1 MTRYPWFFIIPCVA
15 IIAIVAVSLIRF
27 HLRKLQHKKK
37 DKAAL
42 IAHTNFVRNLPE
54 YKKAQKRY
62 NLMLIILAV
71 AFVVA
76 VGSLSIV
83 ASRPI
88 SVTETKTEAENRDI
102 MLCLDVSGSMYGN
115 LKNLLNYYIELVSEM
130 EGERFGITIFDGI
143 YVTLS
148 PLSTDYAA
156 ITEIL
161 NDLKGNFKSFR
172 DGMKMSQFSSSE
184 IGPGLVGCISAFDN
198 LGEMER
204 SRSIVLATDNMAT
217 TGQAVTL
224 MQAANYAKSY
234 NIAVYGLNTT
244 DSRAQELIDAAGGYE
259 SDFTKEF
266 REAALATGGSYYS
279 FNDGINLSAKRIVD
293 QILEQETA
301 RYEGAGKVVR
311 TDTPDIAM
319 FIAAISLSISILI
332 SWRLRI

>member
-102 MLCLDVSGSMYGN
+102 MLCLDVSGSMSYS
-115 LKNLLNYYIELVSEM
+115 LKHLTGYFKEFVERM
-130 EGERFGITIFDGI
+130 DGERFGITIFDGT

-156 ITEIL
+156 ILEIL
-161 NDLKGNFKSFR
+161 NNLTNKNTIKAFDL
-172 DGMKMSQFSSSE
+172 SE
-184 IGPGLVGCISAFDN
+184 YAYSDIGFGTAGCIASFDK
-198 LGEMER
+198 LDETER
-204 SRSIVLATDNMAT
+204 ARSIILATDNIDGNNGTST
-217 TGQAVTL
+217 TL
-224 MQAANYAKSY
+224 IQAANYAKSN
-234 NIAVYGLNTT
+234 NIAIY
-244 DSRAQELIDAAGGYE
+244 AIDVNP
-259 SDFTKEF
+259 SDFKDYVPNSG
-266 REAALATGGSYYS
+266 AALFGNSKELYEISVLTGGSYYS
-279 FNDGINLSAKRIVD
+279 LGLGDGLSAEGIVA
-293 QILEQETA
+293 QIQAQEAA
-301 RYEGAGKVVR
+301 RYEGANNVIR
-311 TDTPDIAM
+311 TDTPEFITTIATV
-319 FIAAISLSISILI
+319 ASCLYILVV
-332 SWRLRI
+332 WRLRL